1 MRIFELFLLI
11 GLIVCA
17 LSVSFTKKLL
27 TSIIIYM
34 SYSSIM
40 AIIWVILQSP
50 DLAVTEAAVG
60 AGVTSILFFV
70 TLKKIRAIE
79 DGGAE
84 NPAVAEIFAL
94 SRKVANE
101 AHQFLEFIRF
111 EELANGVLFA
121 TISPKSRVLMLVAPH
136 FADRFPGENWL
147 IYDDVREEA
156 VVHAAGEDW
165 VTAKLP
171 KERVDAFL
179 AANGVLDGY
188 EDLWKAFFHAIG
200 IKERENP
207 DCQRNFLPLWY
218 RKHMTEFL

>member
-84 NPAVAEIFAL
+84 NPAVAET
-94 SRKVANE
+94 V
-101 AHQFLEFIRF
+101 LEGA
-111 EELANGVLFA
+111 ETLEG
-121 TISPKSRVLMLVAPH
+121 
-136 FADRFPGENWL
+136 
-147 IYDDVREEA
+147 
-156 VVHAAGEDW
+156 AAGEDE
-165 VTAKLP
+165 TP
-171 KERVDAFL
+171 
-179 AANGVLDGY
+179 AAEEEKVAEEGG
-188 EDLWKAFFHAIG
+188 K
-200 IKERENP
+200 
-207 DCQRNFLPLWY
+207 
-218 RKHMTEFL
+218 

>member
-70 TLKKIRAIE
+70 TLKKIHAIE
-79 DGGAE
+79 GERREPGGGTAAEETGSAEETALAEGTSPEAEEAWERPEGAE
-84 NPAVAEIFAL
+84 KKE
-94 SRKVANE
+94 
-101 AHQFLEFIRF
+101 
-111 EELANGVLFA
+111 
-121 TISPKSRVLMLVAPH
+121 
-136 FADRFPGENWL
+136 
-147 IYDDVREEA
+147 
-156 VVHAAGEDW
+156 AGES
-165 VTAKLP
+165 
-171 KERVDAFL
+171 
-179 AANGVLDGY
+179 
-188 EDLWKAFFHAIG
+188 G
-200 IKERENP
+200 I
-207 DCQRNFLPLWY
+207 
-218 RKHMTEFL
+218 